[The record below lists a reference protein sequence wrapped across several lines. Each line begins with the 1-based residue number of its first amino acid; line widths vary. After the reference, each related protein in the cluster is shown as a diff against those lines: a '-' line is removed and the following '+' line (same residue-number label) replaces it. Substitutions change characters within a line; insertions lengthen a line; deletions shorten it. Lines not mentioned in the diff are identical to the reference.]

1 MILIPINT
9 SSQAKAPGMGF
20 AAQLRL
26 LVHLRMVNLLGINE
40 ARHSGS
46 RSRCI
51 KLFAMLFLYL
61 LLAAMLMFCVGAVCF
76 AAASLGAGSV
86 VPLCLAVVCALVTL
100 MFTLLRAGPMLFD
113 LRDYEML
120 SALPLHPTAIVVSRY
135 LNLYLTNAALTL
147 AVLLPGAIACGIVLH
162 LGAGYYI
169 MLLMGAF
176 TLPLIP
182 MTIAMLV
189 GMLIYM
195 LSARFRRRSAVVLAL
210 YLLATLAAVLL
221 PVWMQRMQPERLIL
235 SLRSLLDRVRGFY
248 PPAGWFADGV
258 IAPNLPLYLG
268 FSLGS
273 ILFFLLAASIVGRRY
288 HAICTM
294 LAARRSSHSF
304 RLTAQR
310 RTGSLTALY
319 RREIKRYFASPIYV
333 LNTAVGPILAVVL
346 SGVLLFSGVGGILAD
361 FPLPVELAPRMLAFL
376 LGLLL
381 ALSPSTT
388 SAISMEGKQWWLIK
402 SLPVPAA
409 SVACSKLMVNLTVA
423 LPAWLISS
431 ALTCLALRPAGGTLI
446 FLILLPLGYV
456 LFSTLLGLRLN
467 LAFPSFSWDNE
478 SIPVKQGK
486 PVLFSM
492 LSAMLACLLPAV
504 AIAIL
509 PAKLA
514 DLLNLLTAALLL
526 AASALLWRSIA
537 SFDLRRAN

>member
-1 MILIPINT
+1 MSFSQT
-9 SSQAKAPGMGF
+9 SQAKRPCLSL

-26 LVHLRMVNLLGINE
+26 LARLRIINILGINE
-40 ARHSGS
+40 ARHSGEG
-46 RSRCI
+46 RRRI
-51 KLFAMLFLYL
+51 RLLAMLALYL
-61 LLAAMLMFCVGAVCF
+61 LLACMLMFCVGAICF
-76 AAASLGAGSV
+76 SAAKLGVGSV

-120 SALPLHPTAIVVSRY
+120 SALPLHPTAIIVSRY
-135 LNLYLTNAALTL
+135 LNLYLSNAALTL

-162 LGAGYYI
+162 PGAGYYL

-195 LSARFRRRSAVVLAL
+195 LSARFRRRSAAVLVL
-210 YLLATLAAVLL
+210 YLLATLAAMLL
-221 PVWMQRMQPERLIL
+221 PVWMQRMQPDRLIL

-258 IAPNLPLYLG
+258 TEANLPLYLG

-273 ILFFLLAASIVGRRY
+273 ILFFLLAATLVGRRY

-294 LAARRSSHSF
+294 LAARRSRHSF

-310 RTGSLTALY
+310 RTGSLAALY
-319 RREIKRYFASPIYV
+319 RREIKRYLASPIYV

-346 SGVLLFSGVGGILAD
+346 SCVLLFSGVGELLAD
-361 FPLPVELAPRMLAFL
+361 FPLPIELAPRMLPFL

-381 ALSPSTT
+381 ALSPSTS
-388 SAISMEGKQWWLIK
+388 SAISMEGRQWWLIK
-402 SLPVPAA
+402 SLPVATA
-409 SVACSKLMVNLTVA
+409 SVMHGKLLVNLTIA
-423 LPAWLISS
+423 LPAWLLSS
-431 ALTCLALRPAGGTLI
+431 VLSCLALRPAVGTFIL
-446 FLILLPLGYV
+446 LILLPLGYV
-456 LFSTLLGLRLN
+456 LFTTLLGLRLN

-486 PVLFSM
+486 PVLFGM

-504 AIAIL
+504 AVALL
-509 PAKLA
+509 PASHA
-514 DLLNLLTAALLL
+514 DLVSAITCMLLL

-537 SFDLRRAN
+537 GFDLRHVD